1 MGELNQISN
10 CSKGKLKSTAI
21 SNEDERERRE
31 ICRLNKEFIH
41 FNVNCEEQQYEKR
54 EAQKEINKIGERKNS
69 GDKDMDVKKDME

>member
-41 FNVNCEEQQYEKR
+41 FNVNCEE
-54 EAQKEINKIGERKNS
+54 
-69 GDKDMDVKKDME
+69 